1 MHASTSKSC
10 SEAQTMR
17 CGKDQLVAAS
27 ANGDKTTTDDAAYNF
42 VHELPRLTHAIAGPK
57 QTNTS
62 AWQSI
67 SER

>member
-1 MHASTSKSC
+1 
-10 SEAQTMR
+10 MR